1 MVWVSFL
8 FKLNFFKNQIDKY
21 YALWF
26 FIYNFGTKVRSA
38 ILIHMNDSYL
48 QDLNPEQQ
56 RAVLHINGPLL
67 IVAGAGT
74 GKTKTLTYR
83 ILHLINSGVSAE
95 HILAITFTNKAAS
108 EMRERLHKLLG
119 EYRTMPIMKTFHG
132 LGVFILRTF
141 YQEAKL
147 RKEFVIMDTTDTT
160 RLIKDCMEELSIDP
174 KQYDPRTI
182 KTIISNAK
190 NAGKK
195 PEAFETD
202 VHSTATSHALN
213 IWRLYE
219 QKKQAEHALDFDD
232 LLVKTKDLIQE
243 NTQVRILLQ
252 EKFKY
257 IHIDEYQDTNE
268 IQYQIAKLL
277 AGTAH
282 NICAVGDTDQ
292 NIYSWRGANIKN
304 MLNFERDFPGTATI
318 LLEQNYRSTANIL
331 SVADAIIT
339 KNTTRIEKM
348 LRTEKPAGEP
358 VTLFIGLN
366 ESHEASLIA
375 HEIKTLLSSGIPA
388 TEISVLYRTHFQS
401 RALEEACLHAE
412 IPYQVLGV
420 KFFERKEIKDL
431 VSYIRAAINPESL
444 SDIKRVINEPKRG
457 IGKVALAKIFAGQ
470 ANELSGAASNGYRD
484 FQNIINDIRKVAF
497 DKIPSETVR
506 YAIHRSG
513 MFTVYSNGSADE
525 QERLE
530 TMEELVTYALRYD
543 DLEIGEGIL
552 RMLEDIALLSEQD
565 NMRDDRP
572 AVRLMTVHAA
582 KGLEFDYVFVTG
594 MEQGLFPH
602 AGYDQK
608 KGKEEQEEE
617 RRLFYVAVTRARE
630 QLYLSH
636 AYARTVY
643 GQQNFN
649 APSEFLSD
657 IPAELLNYADTGG
670 VPDEPLKTVYLEW

>member
-1 MVWVSFL
+1 MNEFTY
-8 FKLNFFKNQIDKY
+8 LN
-21 YALWF
+21 
-26 FIYNFGTKVRSA
+26 
-38 ILIHMNDSYL
+38 
-48 QDLNPEQQ
+48 DLNPEQQ
-56 RAVLHINGPLL
+56 RAVLHTNGPLL

-83 ILHLINSGVSAE
+83 ILHLINTGVSAE
-95 HILAITFTNKAAS
+95 NILAITFTNKAAA
-108 EMRERLHKLLG
+108 EMRERLFGMLG
-119 EYRTMPIMKTFHG
+119 EHRTMPMMKTFHG
-132 LGVFILRTF
+132 LGVYILRTF
-141 YQEAKL
+141 YQQAKL
-147 RKEFVIMDTTDTT
+147 RKEFVIMDTTDTM
-160 RLIKDCMEELSIDP
+160 RLIKDCMEELSIDS

-182 KTIISNAK
+182 RTIISNAQ

-195 PEAFETD
+195 VFDFESEIYNTITD
-202 VHSTATSHALN
+202 NAVKV
-213 IWRLYE
+213 WRLYQE
-219 QKKQAEHALDFDD
+219 KKQKEHALDFDD
-232 LLVKTKDLIQE
+232 LLVKTKELIEE
-243 NTQVRILLQ
+243 NAEVRKTLQ
-252 EKFKY
+252 NKFKY

-277 AGTAH
+277 AGTEH

-304 MLNFERDFPGTATI
+304 MLNFERDFPGTVTI

-339 KNTTRIEKM
+339 KNTARIEKT
-348 LRTEKPAGEP
+348 LRTEKHDGETIQ
-358 VTLFIGLN
+358 VYIGLN
-366 ESHEASLIA
+366 ENHEATLVVQQIKSLIN
-375 HEIKTLLSSGIPA
+375 SGIAA
-388 TEISVLYRTHFQS
+388 TEIAILFRTHFQS
-401 RALEEACLHAE
+401 RALEEVCLRNE

-431 VSYIRAAINPESL
+431 VSYIRASVNPDSL

-470 ANELSGAASNGYRD
+470 ADELSGAAAGGYRD
-484 FQNIINDIRKVAF
+484 FQNIINDIRKVCF
-497 DKIPSETVR
+497 EKNPSEAVR

-525 QERLE
+525 KERLE

-543 DLEIGEGIL
+543 DLPLGEGL
-552 RMLEDIALLSEQD
+552 LQMLEDISLLSEQD
-565 NMRDDRP
+565 NIRDDRP

-582 KGLEFDYVFVTG
+582 KGLEFNYVFVTG

-630 QLYLSH
+630 RLYLSY
-636 AYARTVY
+636 AYSRTIY

-657 IPAELLNYADTGG
+657 IPAKLLEYADTGDI
-670 VPDEPLKTVYLEW
+670 PDEPLKTVYLEW

>member
-1 MVWVSFL
+1 
-8 FKLNFFKNQIDKY
+8 
-21 YALWF
+21 
-26 FIYNFGTKVRSA
+26 
-38 ILIHMNDSYL
+38 MNESYL
-48 QDLNPEQQ
+48 NDLNPEQQ
-56 RAVLHINGPLL
+56 RAVLHTDGPLL

-83 ILHLINSGVSAE
+83 ILHLINNGVSAE
-95 HILAITFTNKAAS
+95 NILAITFTNKAAK
-108 EMRERLHKLLG
+108 EMRERLHAMLG
-119 EYRTMPIMKTFHG
+119 EHRMMPMMKTFHG
-132 LGVFILRTF
+132 LGVYILRTF
-141 YQEAKL
+141 YHEAKL

-160 RLIKDCMEELSIDP
+160 RLIKECMEELSIDP

-182 KTIISNAK
+182 KTVISNAK

-195 PEAFETD
+195 VFDFEADIYNAVTD
-202 VHSTATSHALN
+202 NAVKV
-213 IWRLYE
+213 WRLYE

-232 LLVKTKDLIQE
+232 LLVKTKELMED
-243 NTQVRILLQ
+243 NVNVRKKLQ
-252 EKFKY
+252 DKFKY
-257 IHIDEYQDTNE
+257 VHIDEYQDTNE
-268 IQYQIAKLL
+268 IQYQIAKIL
-277 AGTAH
+277 AGKDH
-282 NICAVGDTDQ
+282 NVCAVGDTDQ

-304 MLNFERDFPGTATI
+304 MLNFERDFPGTVTI
-318 LLEQNYRSTANIL
+318 LLEQNYRSTKNIL

-339 KNTTRIEKM
+339 KNTARIEKT
-348 LRTEKPAGEP
+348 LHTNKHDGEA
-358 VTLFIGLN
+358 VSVFIGLN
-366 ESHEASLIA
+366 ETHEARLVASEIKSLI
-375 HEIKTLLSSGIPA
+375 SGGVPA
-388 TEISVLYRTHFQS
+388 TEIAILFRTHFQS

-431 VSYIRAAINPESL
+431 VSYVRASLNPDSL
-444 SDIKRVINEPKRG
+444 SDIKRTINEPKRG
-457 IGKVALAKIFAGQ
+457 IGKVALAKIFAG
-470 ANELSGAASNGYRD
+470 AAADLSGAAGGGYRD
-484 FQNIINDIRKVAF
+484 YMNILNDIRSVASQ
-497 DKIPSETVR
+497 KIPSEVVR

-513 MFTVYSNGSADE
+513 MFTAYTNGSADE
-525 QERLE
+525 KERLE

-543 DLEIGEGIL
+543 DMPIGDGVL
-552 RMLEDIALLSEQD
+552 QMLEDISLLSEQD

-602 AGYDQK
+602 AGYDEK

-630 QLYLSH
+630 RLYLSH

-657 IPAELLNYADTGG
+657 IPVKLLEYVDAGD

>member
-1 MVWVSFL
+1 
-8 FKLNFFKNQIDKY
+8 
-21 YALWF
+21 
-26 FIYNFGTKVRSA
+26 
-38 ILIHMNDSYL
+38 MNDLLDSSNNRPAYL
-48 QDLNPEQQ
+48 NDLNPEQQ
-56 RAVLHINGPLL
+56 RAVLHTSGPLL

-83 ILHLINSGVSAE
+83 ILHLINNGVSAE
-95 HILAITFTNKAAS
+95 NILAITFTNKAAK
-108 EMRERLHKLLG
+108 EMRERLHGMLG
-119 EYRTMPIMKTFHG
+119 EHRMMPMMKTFHG
-132 LGVFILRTF
+132 LGVYILRTF

-147 RKEFVIMDTTDTT
+147 RKEFVIMDTTDTM

-174 KQYDPRTI
+174 KQYDPRTVR
-182 KTIISNAK
+182 TIISNAQ

-195 PEAFETD
+195 VFDFEAEIFNAVTD
-202 VHSTATSHALN
+202 NAVRV
-213 IWRLYE
+213 WRLYE
-219 QKKQAEHALDFDD
+219 QKKQTEHALDFDD
-232 LLVKTKDLIQE
+232 LLVKTKELMED
-243 NTQVRILLQ
+243 NADVRKKLQ
-252 EKFKY
+252 DKFKY
-257 IHIDEYQDTNE
+257 VHIDEYQDTNE
-268 IQYQIAKLL
+268 IQYQIAKIL
-277 AGTAH
+277 AGKDH
-282 NICAVGDTDQ
+282 NVCAVGDTDQ

-304 MLNFERDFPGTATI
+304 MLNFERDFPGTVTI
-318 LLEQNYRSTANIL
+318 LLEQNYRSTKNIL

-339 KNTTRIEKM
+339 KNTARIEKT
-348 LRTEKPAGEP
+348 LHTEKHDGEA
-358 VTLFIGLN
+358 VSVFIGLN
-366 ESHEASLIA
+366 ETHEARLVANEIKSLI
-375 HEIKTLLSSGIPA
+375 SGGVPA
-388 TEISVLYRTHFQS
+388 TEVAILFRTHFQS

-431 VSYIRAAINPESL
+431 VSYIRASVNPDSL

-457 IGKVALAKIFAGQ
+457 IGKVALAKIFAGT
-470 ANELSGAASNGYRD
+470 AGELSGAAAGGYRD
-484 FQNIINDIRKVAF
+484 FQNILNDIRKLCSV
-497 DKIPSETVR
+497 KIPSEVVR

-525 QERLE
+525 KERLE

-543 DLEIGEGIL
+543 DFPLGEGL
-552 RMLEDIALLSEQD
+552 LQMLEDISLLSEQD
-565 NMRDDRP
+565 NIRDDRP

-630 QLYLSH
+630 RLYLSH

-657 IPAELLNYADTGG
+657 IPVKLLEYVDAGD

>member
-1 MVWVSFL
+1 M
-8 FKLNFFKNQIDKY
+8 N
-21 YALWF
+21 
-26 FIYNFGTKVRSA
+26 G
-38 ILIHMNDSYL
+38 ILVPMNEFSYL
-48 QDLNPEQQ
+48 NDLNTEQQ
-56 RAVLHINGPLL
+56 RAVLHSNGPLL

-83 ILHLINSGVSAE
+83 ILHLINSGVPAE
-95 HILAITFTNKAAS
+95 NILAITFTNKAAT

-119 EYRTMPIMKTFHG
+119 EHRQMAMMKTFHG
-132 LGVFILRTF
+132 LGVYILRT
-141 YQEAKL
+141 YYREAKL

-160 RLIKDCMEELSIDP
+160 RLIKDCMEELSIDS

-182 KTIISNAK
+182 KTIISNAQ

-195 PEAFETD
+195 VFDFEAEIYNPITD
-202 VHSTATSHALN
+202 NAVKV
-213 IWRLYE
+213 WRLYQE
-219 QKKQAEHALDFDD
+219 KKLRENALDFDD
-232 LLVKTKDLIQE
+232 LLVKTKELVEE
-243 NTQVRILLQ
+243 NADVRKGLQ
-252 EKFKY
+252 TKFKY

-277 AGTAH
+277 AGSDH

-304 MLNFERDFPGTATI
+304 MLNFERDFPGTVTI

-339 KNTTRIEKM
+339 KNTARIEKT
-348 LRTEKPAGEP
+348 LRTEKHDGETIQ
-358 VTLFIGLN
+358 VYVGLN
-366 ESHEASLIA
+366 EGHEASIVVNAIKELIN
-375 HEIKTLLSSGIPA
+375 SGVAA
-388 TEISVLYRTHFQS
+388 TDIAILFRTHFQS
-401 RALEEACLHAE
+401 RALEEACLRNE

-431 VSYIRAAINPESL
+431 VSYIRASVNPDSL

-457 IGKVALAKIFAGQ
+457 IGKVALAKIFAG
-470 ANELSGAASNGYRD
+470 AADELTGAAGGGYRD
-484 FQNIINDIRKVAF
+484 FKNIVNDIRKVCF
-497 DKIPSETVR
+497 EKIPSESVR

-513 MFTVYSNGSADE
+513 MFTAYTNGSADE
-525 QERLE
+525 RERLE

-543 DLEIGEGIL
+543 DMPLGDGL
-552 RMLEDIALLSEQD
+552 LQMLEDISLLSEQD
-565 NMRDDRP
+565 NIREDRP

-594 MEQGLFPH
+594 LEQGLFPH

-630 QLYLSH
+630 RLYLSH
-636 AYARTVY
+636 AYSRTIY

-657 IPAELLNYADTGG
+657 IPQKLLEYAESGD

>member
-1 MVWVSFL
+1 
-8 FKLNFFKNQIDKY
+8 
-21 YALWF
+21 
-26 FIYNFGTKVRSA
+26 
-38 ILIHMNDSYL
+38 MNESYL
-48 QDLNPEQQ
+48 NDLNTEQQ
-56 RAVLHINGPLL
+56 RAVLHTSGPLL

-83 ILHLINSGVSAE
+83 ILHLINNGIPAE
-95 HILAITFTNKAAS
+95 NILAITFTNKAAA
-108 EMRERLHKLLG
+108 EMRERLHGMLG
-119 EYRTMPIMKTFHG
+119 EHRMMPMIKTFHG
-132 LGVFILRTF
+132 LGVYILRTF
-141 YQEAKL
+141 YREAGI

-160 RLIKDCMEELSIDP
+160 RLIKDCMEELSIDT

-190 NAGKK
+190 NAGKNVLD
-195 PEAFETD
+195 FETEIYNPTTD
-202 VHSTATSHALN
+202 NAVKV
-213 IWRLYE
+213 WRLYE
-219 QKKQAEHALDFDD
+219 QKKATEHALDFDD
-232 LLVKTKDLIQE
+232 LLVKTKELIAT
-243 NTQVRILLQ
+243 NADVRKKLQ

-304 MLNFERDFPGTATI
+304 MLNFERDFPGTVTI

-339 KNTTRIEKM
+339 KNTARIEKT
-348 LRTEKPAGEP
+348 LHTEKPDGDS
-358 VTLFIGLN
+358 VTCFIGLN
-366 ESHEASLIA
+366 ESHEARLIA
-375 HEIKTLLSSGIPA
+375 TEIKSLLLKGIPA
-388 TEISVLYRTHFQS
+388 TEIAILFRTHFQS

-431 VSYIRAAINPESL
+431 VSYIRAALNPDSL
-444 SDIKRVINEPKRG
+444 SDIKRTINEPKRG
-457 IGKVALAKIFAGQ
+457 IGKVALAKIFSGLAG
-470 ANELSGAASNGYRD
+470 ELSGAAGGGYRD
-484 FQNIINDIRKVAF
+484 YMNILNDIRSVASQ
-497 DKIPSETVR
+497 KIPSEVVR
-506 YAIHRSG
+506 YAIHKSG
-513 MFTVYSNGSADE
+513 MFMAYTNGSADE
-525 QERLE
+525 KERLE

-543 DLEIGEGIL
+543 EQSIGDGIL
-552 RMLEDIALLSEQD
+552 QMLEDISLLSEQD
-565 NMRDDRP
+565 NIRDDRP

-582 KGLEFDYVFVTG
+582 KGLEFDYVFVSG

-602 AGYDQK
+602 AGYDEK

-630 QLYLSH
+630 RLYLSH

-657 IPAELLNYADTGG
+657 IPVALLDYVDVGDI
-670 VPDEPLKTVYLEW
+670 PDEPLKTVYLEW

>member
-1 MVWVSFL
+1 M
-8 FKLNFFKNQIDKY
+8 Y
-21 YALWF
+21 YLC
-26 FIYNFGTKVRSA
+26 A
-38 ILIHMNDSYL
+38 ILAIMNESYL
-48 QDLNPEQQ
+48 NDLNTEQQ
-56 RAVLHINGPLL
+56 RAVLHTSGPLL

-83 ILHLINSGVSAE
+83 ILHLINNGIPAE
-95 HILAITFTNKAAS
+95 NILAITFTNKAAA
-108 EMRERLHKLLG
+108 EMRERLHGMLG
-119 EYRTMPIMKTFHG
+119 EHRMMPMIKTFHG
-132 LGVFILRTF
+132 LGVYILRTF
-141 YQEAKL
+141 YREAGI

-160 RLIKDCMEELSIDP
+160 RLIKDCMEELSIDT

-190 NAGKK
+190 NAGKNVLD
-195 PEAFETD
+195 FETEIYNPTTD
-202 VHSTATSHALN
+202 NAVKV
-213 IWRLYE
+213 WRLYE
-219 QKKQAEHALDFDD
+219 QKKATEHALDFDD
-232 LLVKTKDLIQE
+232 LLVKTKELIAT
-243 NTQVRILLQ
+243 NADVRKKLQ

-304 MLNFERDFPGTATI
+304 MLNFERDFPGTVTI

-339 KNTTRIEKM
+339 KNTARIEKT
-348 LRTEKPAGEP
+348 LHTEKPDGDS
-358 VTLFIGLN
+358 VTCFIGLN
-366 ESHEASLIA
+366 ESHEARLIA
-375 HEIKTLLSSGIPA
+375 TEIKSLLLKGIPA
-388 TEISVLYRTHFQS
+388 TEIAILFRTHFQS

-431 VSYIRAAINPESL
+431 VSYIRAALNPDSL
-444 SDIKRVINEPKRG
+444 SDIKRTINEPKRG
-457 IGKVALAKIFAGQ
+457 IGKVALAKIFSGLAG
-470 ANELSGAASNGYRD
+470 ELSGAAGGGYRD
-484 FQNIINDIRKVAF
+484 YMNILNDIRSVASQ
-497 DKIPSETVR
+497 KIPSEVVR
-506 YAIHRSG
+506 YAIHKSG
-513 MFTVYSNGSADE
+513 MFMAYTNGSADE
-525 QERLE
+525 KERLE

-543 DLEIGEGIL
+543 EQSIGDGIL
-552 RMLEDIALLSEQD
+552 QMLEDISLLSEQD
-565 NMRDDRP
+565 NIRDDRP

-582 KGLEFDYVFVTG
+582 KGLEFDYVFVSG

-602 AGYDQK
+602 AGYDEK

-630 QLYLSH
+630 RLYLSH

-657 IPAELLNYADTGG
+657 IPVALLDYVDVGDI
-670 VPDEPLKTVYLEW
+670 PDEPLKTVYLEW

>member
-1 MVWVSFL
+1 MNENY
-8 FKLNFFKNQIDKY
+8 LN
-21 YALWF
+21 
-26 FIYNFGTKVRSA
+26 
-38 ILIHMNDSYL
+38 
-48 QDLNPEQQ
+48 DLNVEQQ
-56 RAVLHINGPLL
+56 RAVLHSKGPLL

-83 ILHLINSGVSAE
+83 MLHMINNGVLAE
-95 HILAITFTNKAAS
+95 NILAITFTNKAAA
-108 EMRERLHKLLG
+108 EMRERLHAMLG
-119 EYRTMPIMKTFHG
+119 EHRHMPLMKTFHG
-132 LGVFILRTF
+132 LGVYILRIF

-160 RLIKDCMEELSIDP
+160 RLIKECMEELSIDT

-190 NAGKK
+190 NAGKNVFD
-195 PEAFETD
+195 FESEIYNPTTGNA
-202 VHSTATSHALN
+202 VN
-213 IWRLYE
+213 VWRLYE
-219 QKKQAEHALDFDD
+219 EKKQKEHALDFDD
-232 LLVKTKDLIQE
+232 LLVKTKELLETNAD
-243 NTQVRILLQ
+243 VRKKLQ

-257 IHIDEYQDTNE
+257 VHIDEYQDTNE
-268 IQYQIAKLL
+268 IQYQIAKIL
-277 AGTAH
+277 AGTEH

-304 MLNFERDFPGTATI
+304 MLNFERDFPGTVTI
-318 LLEQNYRSTANIL
+318 LLEQNYRSTKNIL

-339 KNTTRIEKM
+339 KNTARIEKT
-348 LRTEKPAGEP
+348 LKTEKHDGDL
-358 VTLFIGLN
+358 VTCFVGLN
-366 ESHEASLIA
+366 ESHEARLIA
-375 HEIKTLLSSGIPA
+375 GEIKTLLSKGIPA
-388 TEISVLYRTHFQS
+388 TEIAILFRTHFQS

-431 VSYIRAAINPESL
+431 VSYVRASLNPDSL
-444 SDIKRVINEPKRG
+444 SDIKRTINEPKRG

-470 ANELSGAASNGYRD
+470 AGELSGAAGGGYRD
-484 FQNIINDIRKVAF
+484 YMNILNDIRSVAAQ
-497 DKIPSETVR
+497 KIPSEVVR

-513 MFTVYSNGSADE
+513 MFTAYSNGSADE
-525 QERLE
+525 KERLE

-543 DLEIGEGIL
+543 DMPIGDGVL
-552 RMLEDIALLSEQD
+552 QMLEDISLLSEQD
-565 NMRDDRP
+565 NIRDDRP

-582 KGLEFDYVFVTG
+582 KGLEFNYVFVSG

-602 AGYDQK
+602 AGYDEK

-630 QLYLSH
+630 RLYLSH

-657 IPAELLNYADTGG
+657 IPAALLDYADTGDI
-670 VPDEPLKTVYLEW
+670 PDEPLKTVYLEW

>member
-1 MVWVSFL
+1 
-8 FKLNFFKNQIDKY
+8 
-21 YALWF
+21 
-26 FIYNFGTKVRSA
+26 
-38 ILIHMNDSYL
+38 MNDTLDKPNDKFAYL
-48 QDLNPEQQ
+48 QDLNKEQQ
-56 RAVLHINGPLL
+56 RAVLHTNGPLL

-83 ILHLINSGVSAE
+83 ILHLINNGVPAE
-95 HILAITFTNKAAS
+95 NILAITFTNKAAA

-119 EYRTMPIMKTFHG
+119 EHRQMAMMKTFHG
-132 LGVFILRTF
+132 LGVYILRQF
-141 YQEAKL
+141 YHEAKL

-174 KQYDPRTI
+174 KQYDPRSI

-195 PEAFETD
+195 PGTFETD
-202 VHSTATSHALN
+202 VHSTVTSHALN

-232 LLVKTKDLIQE
+232 LLVKTKDLIEE
-243 NTQVRILLQ
+243 NADVRKILQ

-257 IHIDEYQDTNE
+257 VHIDEYQDTNE

-304 MLNFERDFPGTATI
+304 MLNFERDFPGTITI

-339 KNTTRIEKM
+339 KNTTRIEKT
-348 LRTEKPAGEP
+348 LRTEKSAGEP
-358 VTLFIGLN
+358 ITICIGLN

-375 HEIKTLLSSGIPA
+375 HEIKTLLSKGIPA
-388 TEISVLYRTHFQS
+388 TEISILYRTHFQS

-470 ANELSGAASNGYRD
+470 ASELSGAASSGYRD
-484 FQNIINDIRKVAF
+484 FQNIINDIRKVCF
-497 DKIPSETVR
+497 EKTPSESVR
-506 YAIHRSG
+506 YTIHRSG

-630 QLYLSH
+630 RLYLSH

-657 IPAELLNYADTGG
+657 IPMELLHYADTGD

>member
-1 MVWVSFL
+1 
-8 FKLNFFKNQIDKY
+8 
-21 YALWF
+21 
-26 FIYNFGTKVRSA
+26 
-38 ILIHMNDSYL
+38 MNESYL
-48 QDLNPEQQ
+48 NDLNPEQQ
-56 RAVLHINGPLL
+56 QAVLHTNGPLL

-83 ILHLINSGVSAE
+83 ILHLIKQGIPADN
-95 HILAITFTNKAAS
+95 ILAITFTNKAAT

-119 EYRTMPIMKTFHG
+119 EHRSMPIMKTFHG
-132 LGVFILRTF
+132 LGVYILRQF
-141 YQEAKL
+141 YHEAKL
-147 RKEFVIMDTTDTT
+147 RKEFVIMDTADTT

-174 KQYDPRTI
+174 KQYDPRTM

-195 PEAFETD
+195 PGTFEQE

-219 QKKQAEHALDFDD
+219 QKKHAEHALDFDD
-232 LLVKTKDLIQE
+232 LLVITKDLIQDNAE
-243 NTQVRILLQ
+243 VRIFLQ
-252 EKFKY
+252 EKFRY

-277 AGTAH
+277 AGTTH

-304 MLNFERDFPGTATI
+304 MLNFERDFPGTVTI

-331 SVADAIIT
+331 SAADAIIT
-339 KNTTRIEKM
+339 KNTARIEKT
-348 LRTEKPAGEP
+348 LRTEKSAGEP
-358 VTLFIGLN
+358 ITLFIGLN
-366 ESHEASLIA
+366 ESHEASLVA
-375 HEIKTLLSSGIPA
+375 TTIKQILQSGVPA
-388 TEISVLYRTHFQS
+388 TELCILYRTHFQS
-401 RALEEACLHAE
+401 RALEEVCLHHE

-420 KFFERKEIKDL
+420 KFFDRKEIKDL
-431 VSYIRAAINPESL
+431 VSYIRASLNPDSL

-470 ANELSGAASNGYRD
+470 AIDLSGAASSGYRE
-484 FQNIINDIRKVAF
+484 FQSIINDVRRVCF
-497 DKIPSETVR
+497 EKIPSEAVR
-506 YAIHRSG
+506 YVIHRSG
-513 MFTVYSNGSADE
+513 MFTAYSNESADE

-543 DLEIGEGIL
+543 DLEVGEGIL
-552 RMLEDIALLSEQD
+552 RMIEDIALLSEQD
-565 NMRDDRP
+565 TARDDRP

-582 KGLEFDYVFVTG
+582 KGLEFDHVFITG

-602 AGYDQK
+602 AGYDEK

-617 RRLFYVAVTRARE
+617 RRLFYVAITRARE
-630 QLYLSH
+630 RLYLSH
-636 AYARTVY
+636 AYTRTIY

-657 IPAELLNYADTGG
+657 IPETLLDYADTGDI
-670 VPDEPLKTVYLEW
+670 PDEPLKTVYLEW

>member
-1 MVWVSFL
+1 M
-8 FKLNFFKNQIDKY
+8 
-21 YALWF
+21 A
-26 FIYNFGTKVRSA
+26 RSA
-38 ILIHMNDSYL
+38 ILIHMNDTLDKPNDKFAYL
-48 QDLNPEQQ
+48 QDLNKEQQ
-56 RAVLHINGPLL
+56 RAVLHTNGPLL

-83 ILHLINSGVSAE
+83 ILHLINNGVPAE
-95 HILAITFTNKAAS
+95 NILAITFTNKAAS

-119 EYRTMPIMKTFHG
+119 EHRQMAMMKTFHG
-132 LGVFILRTF
+132 LGVYILRTF

-147 RKEFVIMDTTDTT
+147 RKEFVIMNTTDTT

-190 NAGKK
+190 NAGKNIFD
-195 PEAFETD
+195 FEGEIYNPVTD
-202 VHSTATSHALN
+202 NAVK
-213 IWRLYE
+213 IWRVYE

-232 LLVKTKDLIQE
+232 LLVKTKDLIEE
-243 NTQVRILLQ
+243 NADVRKILQ

-257 IHIDEYQDTNE
+257 VHIDEYQDTNE

-304 MLNFERDFPGTATI
+304 MLNFERDFPGTITI
-318 LLEQNYRSTANIL
+318 LLEQNYRSTKNIL

-339 KNTTRIEKM
+339 KNTTRIEKT
-348 LRTEKPAGEP
+348 LRTEKSAGEP
-358 VTLFIGLN
+358 ITLFIGLN
-366 ESHEASLIA
+366 ESHEARLITS
-375 HEIKTLLSSGIPA
+375 EIKDLINGGIPA
-388 TEISVLYRTHFQS
+388 TEISILYRTHFQS

-431 VSYIRAAINPESL
+431 VSYIRASVNPDSL

-470 ANELSGAASNGYRD
+470 ANELTGAAGGGYRD
-484 FQNIINDIRKVAF
+484 FQNIVNDIRKVCF
-497 DKIPSETVR
+497 EKTPSESVR
-506 YAIHRSG
+506 YTIHRSG
-513 MFTVYSNGSADE
+513 MFTAYSNGPADE

-543 DLEIGEGIL
+543 DFEIGEGIL

-565 NMRDDRP
+565 NIRDDRP

-582 KGLEFDYVFVTG
+582 KGLEFDYVFVSG

-630 QLYLSH
+630 RLYLSH

-657 IPAELLNYADTGG
+657 IPMELLHYADTGD

>member
-1 MVWVSFL
+1 MV
-8 FKLNFFKNQIDKY
+8 
-21 YALWF
+21 F
-26 FIYNFGTKVRSA
+26 FIYNFGTVVRSV

-48 QDLNPEQQ
+48 QDLNTEQQ
-56 RAVLHINGPLL
+56 RAVLHTNGPLL

-83 ILHLINSGVSAE
+83 ILHLINNGVPAE
-95 HILAITFTNKAAS
+95 NILAITFTNKAAA

-119 EYRTMPIMKTFHG
+119 EHRQMAMMKTFHG
-132 LGVFILRTF
+132 LGVYILRTF

-190 NAGKK
+190 NAGKNIFDF
-195 PEAFETD
+195 EADIYNPVTD
-202 VHSTATSHALN
+202 NAVK
-213 IWRLYE
+213 IWRVYE

-232 LLVKTKDLIQE
+232 LLIKTKELLETNAD
-243 NTQVRILLQ
+243 VRTKLQ
-252 EKFKY
+252 NKFKY
-257 IHIDEYQDTNE
+257 VHIDEYQDTNE
-268 IQYQIAKLL
+268 IQYQVAKIL

-304 MLNFERDFPGTATI
+304 MLNFERDFPGTVTI
-318 LLEQNYRSTANIL
+318 LLEQNYRSTKNIL

-339 KNTTRIEKM
+339 KNTARIDKT
-348 LRTEKPAGEP
+348 LRTEKHDGES
-358 VTLFIGLN
+358 VTVFVGLN
-366 ESHEASLIA
+366 ESHEARLIA
-375 HEIKTLLSSGIPA
+375 SEIKDLINGGVPA
-388 TEISVLYRTHFQS
+388 TEIAILFRTHFQS

-431 VSYIRAAINPESL
+431 VSYIRASVNPDSL

-470 ANELSGAASNGYRD
+470 AGELSGAAGGGYRD
-484 FQNIINDIRKVAF
+484 FQNILNDIRKLCSE
-497 DKIPSETVR
+497 KIPSEVVR

-525 QERLE
+525 RERLE

-543 DLEIGEGIL
+543 DFPIGEGL
-552 RMLEDIALLSEQD
+552 LQMLEDISLLSEQD
-565 NMRDDRP
+565 NIRDDRP

-630 QLYLSH
+630 RLYLSH

-657 IPAELLNYADTGG
+657 IPTLLLNYPDTGDI
-670 VPDEPLKTVYLEW
+670 PDEPLKTVYLEW

>member
-1 MVWVSFL
+1 MNENY
-8 FKLNFFKNQIDKY
+8 LN
-21 YALWF
+21 
-26 FIYNFGTKVRSA
+26 
-38 ILIHMNDSYL
+38 
-48 QDLNPEQQ
+48 DLNPEQQ

-83 ILHLINSGVSAE
+83 ILHLIKNSVSADN
-95 HILAITFTNKAAS
+95 ILAITFTNKAAT
-108 EMRERLHKLLG
+108 EMRERLYKLLG
-119 EYRTMPIMKTFHG
+119 EHRTMPIMKTFHG
-132 LGVFILRTF
+132 LGVYILRTF
-141 YQEAKL
+141 YHEAKL

-195 PEAFETD
+195 PGTFETD
-202 VHSTATSHALN
+202 VHSTVTSHALN

-232 LLVKTKDLIQE
+232 LLVKTKDLIEE
-243 NTQVRILLQ
+243 NTDVRKILQ

-257 IHIDEYQDTNE
+257 VHIDEYQDTNE

-304 MLNFERDFPGTATI
+304 MLNFERDFPGTVTI

-339 KNTTRIEKM
+339 KNTTRIEKT
-348 LRTEKPAGEP
+348 LRTEKSAGEP
-358 VTLFIGLN
+358 ITLFIGLN

-401 RALEEACLHAE
+401 RALEEACLHHE

-470 ANELSGAASNGYRD
+470 ANELSGAASGGYRD
-484 FQNIINDIRKVAF
+484 FQNIINDIRKIAF

-513 MFTVYSNGSADE
+513 IFTVYSNGSADE

-543 DLEIGEGIL
+543 DIEIGEGIL

-582 KGLEFDYVFVTG
+582 KGLEFDYVFVSG

-630 QLYLSH
+630 RLYLSH

-657 IPAELLNYADTGG
+657 IPMELLHYADTGD
-670 VPDEPLKTVYLEW
+670 VPNEPLKTVYLEW

>member
-1 MVWVSFL
+1 MNEYTY
-8 FKLNFFKNQIDKY
+8 LN
-21 YALWF
+21 
-26 FIYNFGTKVRSA
+26 
-38 ILIHMNDSYL
+38 
-48 QDLNPEQQ
+48 DLNIEQQ
-56 RAVLHINGPLL
+56 RAVLHTQGPLL

-83 ILHLINSGVSAE
+83 IFHLINTGVSAE
-95 HILAITFTNKAAS
+95 NILAITFTNKAAT
-108 EMRERLHKLLG
+108 EMRERIRVMLG
-119 EYRTMPIMKTFHG
+119 EYRTMPVMKTFHG
-132 LGVFILRTF
+132 LGVYILRMF
-141 YQEAKL
+141 YREAKL
-147 RKEFVIMDTTDTT
+147 RKEFVILDTTDTN
-160 RLIKDCMEELSIDP
+160 RLIKESMEELSIDT

-195 PEAFETD
+195 LLDFENEVYNQT
-202 VHSTATSHALN
+202 TGHAIN

-219 QKKQAEHALDFDD
+219 QKKSAEYALDFDD
-232 LLVKTKDLIQE
+232 LLIKTKELIESNVNIRAQ
-243 NTQVRILLQ
+243 LQ
-252 EKFKY
+252 DKFKY
-257 IHIDEYQDTNE
+257 IHIDEYQDTNQVQYE
-268 IQYQIAKLL
+268 ITKLL
-277 AGTAH
+277 AGDMH

-304 MLNFERDFPGTATI
+304 MLNFERDFPETTTI

-331 SVADAIIT
+331 SVADSIIT
-339 KNTTRIEKM
+339 KNTARIEKT
-348 LRTEKPAGEP
+348 LRTEKPEGETIS
-358 VTLFIGLN
+358 VLVGLN
-366 ESHEASLIA
+366 ESHEARLIA
-375 HEIKTLLSSGIPA
+375 SEIKQLLTEGILA
-388 TEISVLYRTHFQS
+388 TEIAILFRTHFQS

-431 VSYIRAAINPESL
+431 VSYIRAALNPDSL
-444 SDIKRVINEPKRG
+444 SDIKRTINEPKRG
-457 IGKVALAKIFAGQ
+457 IGKVALVKIFARTI
-470 ANELSGAASNGYRD
+470 NELSGVALNGYREYM
-484 FQNIINDIRKVAF
+484 QILQDIRYLAGEKT
-497 DKIPSETVR
+497 PSEVVR
-506 YAIHRSG
+506 FAIHRSG
-513 MFTVYSNGSADE
+513 MFESYTNGSTDE

-543 DLEIGEGIL
+543 DMTIGDGIL
-552 RMLEDIALLSEQD
+552 QMLEDISLLSEQD
-565 NMRDDRP
+565 NIRDDRP

-602 AGYDQK
+602 AGYDEK

-630 QLYLSH
+630 RLYLSY
-636 AYARTVY
+636 AYVRTIY

-657 IPAELLNYADTGG
+657 IPETLLEYIDTGDI
-670 VPDEPLKTVYLEW
+670 PDEPPKTIYLDW